1 MQFKLKKKS
10 GGPLFTGGIKTELK
24 HINFNKNTHLNSVSY
39 QIQMQEYK
47 SIFEKKNRN
56 TCVHVVYI

>member
-1 MQFKLKKKS
+1 MQFKLEKNS

-24 HINFNKNTHLNSVSY
+24 KTHLISKNTHFNSVSY

-47 SIFEKKNRN
+47 SIFEQK
-56 TCVHVVYI
+56 

>member
-1 MQFKLKKKS
+1 MQFKFKKKS

-24 HINFNKNTHLNSVSY
+24 HTHLNSVSY

-47 SIFEKKNRN
+47 SIFEKKKIEI
-56 TCVHVVYI
+56 HVYM